1 MTTPHPKPFPA
12 TTPRVRVLV
21 PFVIISDSDNEIT
34 ALPVRPAPPSS
45 DRTTA
50 LYGYPLDS
58 SDDLSDEDL
67 SETAESLH
75 TQTASTSVGHPPP
88 TRPLPTSLAFARR
101 PGKEILMPLGYRAAI
116 ERWRGAPPSTCHP
129 LFPSKIPSSSS
140 PPLSLLPSSSS
151 PSSSLLPS
159 SSRKRSRSPS
169 PSLPPLVSPSPLPSP
184 PPAAVPPPPE
194 HTESVGDDIGTLGA
208 SLASA
213 MQETITLHARVGLLE
228 QHNVEVRELREFRV
242 TDILEILE
250 LRSRAEYAE
259 SLLEQSHG
267 RVEAAEQRAE
277 TLQVSLGGARADV
290 RDLIES

>member
-12 TTPRVRVLV
+12 TTPHARVLV
-21 PFVIISDSDNEIT
+21 LFVIISNSDNEIT

-58 SDDLSDEDL
+58 SDDLLDEDL

-75 TQTASTSVGHPPP
+75 TQTASTSVGNPPP

-101 PGKEILMPLGYRAAI
+101 PGKEIPMPLDYRAAI
-116 ERWRGAPPSTCHP
+116 DRCPPST
-129 LFPSKIPSSSS
+129 L
-140 PPLSLLPSSSS
+140 
-151 PSSSLLPS
+151 
-159 SSRKRSRSPS
+159 
-169 PSLPPLVSPSPLPSP
+169 SPSPLPLP
-184 PPAAVPPPPE
+184 PPAAVPPPPK
-194 HTESVGDDIGTLGA
+194 HTESVRDDIGTLGA

-228 QHNVEVRELREFRV
+228 HHNVTRDGVRTQMTEHDIETLR
-242 TDILEILE
+242 
-250 LRSRAEYAE
+250 A
-259 SLLEQSHG
+259 

-277 TLQVSLGGARADV
+277 TLQVSLGAARMDV
-290 RDLIES
+290 RDLIESREADMPEMAELHSRAQDIEASIWDLKRYIGS